1 MLLGT
6 KADFSQRDPRWAGKK
21 LGFAKWQTL
30 GGYGCLI
37 TAYAN
42 VAQAMGKDATPLS
55 INEAFKKKN
64 MFVIDDVGE
73 KSDVRSFDALCA
85 VYPDIKYVETIN
97 WGSKLA
103 DIKYFDVRATT
114 KKEIILMM
122 DMRPYKAGVQ
132 THFCR
137 VIGTNAAK
145 NDVEIVDSWDGKRK
159 WISSY
164 GKPANKLIYKAFK
177 FVRP

>member
-6 KADFSQRDPRWAGKK
+6 KADFSQRNPRWAGKK

-37 TAYAN
+37 TSYAN
-42 VAQAMGKDATPLS
+42 VAQAMGKDVTPND
-55 INEAFKKKN
+55 INELFKKHKL
-64 MFVIDDVGE
+64 FVKDDVGE
-73 KSDVRSFDALCA
+73 VSDVSRFDALSI
-85 VYPDIKYVETIN
+85 VFPDIKYTDYKD
-97 WGSKLA
+97 WGNKLA
-103 DIKYFDVRATT
+103 DIKYFDVRHTT
-114 KKEIILMM
+114 KIEIILMM
-122 DMRPYKAGVQ
+122 DMRPYKSGIQ

-137 VIGTNAAK
+137 VIGINAAK